1 MVSILSE
8 RQYTEKDAIYSGL
21 KSMTISGSVGLM
33 VSAVQN
39 SIMKDPGSIRSIM
52 KRTGGTIGTFAIVG
66 GLFSFTQA
74 FVSNLRK
81 KDDSLN
87 PFIGGLISG
96 SIGAIR
102 VRSFSAMAGYGL
114 GFACILGFFDWC
126 GGTLNG
132 IYYDFCGK
140 DVGKLKETLFKT
152 EYRRPRSE
160 IVKAIGGGRGV

>member
-21 KSMTISGSVGLM
+21 KSMMVSGSAGLIF
-33 VSAVQN
+33 SAVQN
-39 SIMKDPGSIRSIM
+39 AIMKDPGTM
-52 KRTGGTIGTFAIVG
+52 KNAIKRASGTVGTFAIVG

-74 FVSNLRK
+74 FVSNLRR

-87 PFIGGLISG
+87 PFIGGLVSG

-102 VRSFSAMAGYGL
+102 ARSFSAMAGYGL

-132 IYYDFCGK
+132 LYRDFYGE
-140 DVGKLKETLFKT
+140 DTGKLKETLFKT